1 MNWCTYGRY
10 KGNLDYNI
18 VIGRDP
24 TTPKQIMT
32 NTFNLTDNERKL
44 AEAADICFLD
54 FTEPNIGYGNVDG
67 DPARC
72 CFTLKEAMAEG
83 FTKHQVAGIIGSLE
97 AKGVI
102 WIDHRDGEHP
112 SYPWL
117 YWLTEDFIEYLVVQN
132 KKAEKV

>member
-1 MNWCTYGRY
+1 
-10 KGNLDYNI
+10 
-18 VIGRDP
+18 
-24 TTPKQIMT
+24 MT
-32 NTFNLTDNERKL
+32 NTYELTDKELKL
-44 AEAADICFLD
+44 AECGDICFLD
-54 FTEPNIGYGNVDG
+54 FTEPNIGYDNVDG

-72 CFTLKEAMAEG
+72 CFTLKQAMEEG

-117 YWLTEDFIEYLVVQN
+117 YYLTEDFIEYLVAQN
-132 KKAEKV
+132 KKAE

>member
-1 MNWCTYGRY
+1 MKTY
-10 KGNLDYNI
+10 
-18 VIGRDP
+18 
-24 TTPKQIMT
+24 
-32 NTFNLTDNERKL
+32 NLTDNERQL
-44 AEAADICFLD
+44 AESADICFLD
-54 FTEPNIGYGNVDG
+54 FTEPEIGYGNVDG

-72 CFTLKEAMAEG
+72 CFSLKEGMAEG
-83 FTKHQVAGIIGSLE
+83 FTKHQVAGLIGSLE

-112 SYPWL
+112 TYPWL